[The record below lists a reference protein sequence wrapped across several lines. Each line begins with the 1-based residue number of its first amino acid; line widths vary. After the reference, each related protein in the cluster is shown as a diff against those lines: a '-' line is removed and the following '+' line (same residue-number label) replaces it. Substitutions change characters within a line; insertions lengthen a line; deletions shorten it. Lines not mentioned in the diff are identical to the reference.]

1 MKNGILESIKQI
13 KNISKKK
20 VREEK
25 IFRNI
30 KKRNLAIFY
39 EDLQHILGKMVT
51 GNILLE
57 SGSGLWRTYMIP
69 KKCGKI
75 VVPDTQDNIINS
87 NNKLLTENTIL
98 EKTNLEQSAQE
109 DTNVNHDN
117 TSNEIKMFKKF

>member
-1 MKNGILESIKQI
+1 
-13 KNISKKK
+13 
-20 VREEK
+20 
-25 IFRNI
+25 
-30 KKRNLAIFY
+30 
-39 EDLQHILGKMVT
+39 
-51 GNILLE
+51 
-57 SGSGLWRTYMIP
+57 MIP

-98 EKTNLEQSAQE
+98 EKTNLEQSTQE

>member
-1 MKNGILESIKQI
+1 
-13 KNISKKK
+13 
-20 VREEK
+20 
-25 IFRNI
+25 
-30 KKRNLAIFY
+30 
-39 EDLQHILGKMVT
+39 
-51 GNILLE
+51 
-57 SGSGLWRTYMIP
+57 MIP